1 MTGDQDCGGCRPD
14 GLRERKKQATRD
26 ALSRAAMR
34 LAIEHGLDNVV
45 VEDIAAQAGVSP
57 RTFSNYFASKHEA
70 ICAPAMDRG
79 RRIGEALRARPA
91 GEPLMDAIAQ
101 AVLEPYEGRD
111 QPPDRNWVEGARLVI
126 RSPALQGEYLR
137 AHYRTQQALTQAIAE
152 RIGVDPADDMFPA
165 VLAGAVTAAAH
176 VAMDR
181 WLRTDPPTAL
191 APLVRQA
198 LAQLGRLADPG
209 MRARPDYHADG

>member
-1 MTGDQDCGGCRPD
+1 MAGDQDCGGCRPD
-14 GLRERKKQATRD
+14 GLRERKKQATRQ

-45 VEDIAAQAGVSP
+45 VDDIAAQAGVSP

-70 ICAPAMDRG
+70 ICALAMERG
-79 RRIGEALRARPA
+79 RRIAAALRARPA
-91 GEPLMDAIAQ
+91 AEPLMAAITH

-111 QPPDRNWVEGARLVI
+111 QSPDRDWVASVRLVV

-137 AHYRTQQALTQAIAE
+137 AHYGTQQALTQAIAE
-152 RIGVDPADDMFPA
+152 RVGVDPADDMFPA
-165 VLAGAVTAAAH
+165 VLAGAVTAATH

-191 APLVRQA
+191 GPLIRQA
-198 LAQLGRLADPG
+198 LAELGRLAEP
-209 MRARPDYHADG
+209 RYHADG